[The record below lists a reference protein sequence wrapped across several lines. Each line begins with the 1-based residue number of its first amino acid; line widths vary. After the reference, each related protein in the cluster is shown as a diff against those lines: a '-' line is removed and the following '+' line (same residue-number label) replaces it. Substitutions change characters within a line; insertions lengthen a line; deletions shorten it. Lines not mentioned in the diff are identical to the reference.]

1 MRTFCC
7 SGRLMEGGLS
17 AQGGLPG
24 GCLSMGRCLPRGCLS
39 GGVHLPQGQ
48 TNIYENII
56 FPQLLLQMVK
66 IGNAILISQSNRLAQ
81 KHSLTTK
88 KTYPEIDSTNVYRK
102 IIENQHHT
110 SIMEASYYFTVFIY
124 WPHRSSFAIVH

>member
-1 MRTFCC
+1 M
-7 SGRLMEGGLS
+7 GG
-17 AQGGLPG
+17 G
-24 GCLSMGRCLPRGCLS
+24 LPRGCLP
-39 GGVHLPQGQ
+39 GGCTPPPGQ
-48 TNIYENII
+48 TDICENII

-81 KHSLTTK
+81 KYSLITK

-110 SIMEASYYFTVFIY
+110 SIMEANCYFTVFIY
-124 WPHRSSFAIVH
+124 